1 MTDWQSIVPRSA
13 WSILGSGPSPELYPV
28 YLDVLLA
35 LYGTTTRYTTGL
47 GLPYEQARATA
58 DLVIEE
64 HGIYQ
69 TLPEDEFY
77 DPELESDLS
86 VSHGA
91 KVLRRLE
98 RAGWLRREWDQIT
111 GNNMVRFPA
120 FAFVVLSGLAELQE
134 VESVESD
141 TVLVSIL
148 DILTD
153 ERVQKRQAIRQAHH
167 LMARLIEAAQ
177 STAHQ
182 LASWSPQVERLR
194 PYDLSS
200 WVAGYRGSQAEQEYL
215 RFKLRH
221 SPDRWHAEITAVV
234 NDLQEN
240 ISRIVAD
247 SVGKGGVLTPHPTPD
262 DVARTASEVAASLR
276 FILDGLNRLHDMVN
290 EMDNV
295 HRQLL
300 EAYSRQVNI
309 ALSSS
314 AASAVIEA
322 VQRLLAALPL
332 SKRGDVQVPGL
343 AWARLRAMPHAASSL
358 RYQTRR
364 EQEPDFVASAES
376 QTPVEEIDS
385 TFRPG
390 PQRVEAHFRQV
401 FGDLNEMTVAALLG
415 DRPET
420 AEWVSRLLDYAGLD
434 DFEFQVVVPDGGAV
448 QKAVFVPLPD
458 VETPYR
464 IISNVTIRRRTSLS
478 GSAREP
484 KAQ

>member
-86 VSHGA
+86 ISHGA
-91 KVLRRLE
+91 KLLRRRE
-98 RAGWLRREWDQIT
+98 RAGWLRREWDQIP

-120 FAFVVLSGLAELQE
+120 FAFVVLSSLAELQE

-182 LASWSPQVERLR
+182 LASWSPEVERLR
-194 PYDLSS
+194 PSDLSS

-221 SPDRWHAEITAVV
+221 SPDRWHAEITASV

-262 DVARTASEVAASLR
+262 DVARTASEVACNVES
-276 FILDGLNRLHDMVN
+276 DGSFQARLAQLFQDLGAKLAVK
-290 EMDNV
+290 ERSAAQGDQRLAPGALV
-295 HRQLL
+295 ALSIGLSDPQSQHRQCAARLL
-300 EAYSRQVNI
+300 EGG
-309 ALSSS
+309 
-314 AASAVIEA
+314 
-322 VQRLLAALPL
+322 QRLPLAL
-332 SKRGDVQVPGL
+332 D
-343 AWARLRAMPHAASSL
+343 
-358 RYQTRR
+358 
-364 EQEPDFVASAES
+364 
-376 QTPVEEIDS
+376 
-385 TFRPG
+385 
-390 PQRVEAHFRQV
+390 
-401 FGDLNEMTVAALLG
+401 
-415 DRPET
+415 T
-420 AEWVSRLLDYAGLD
+420 A
-434 DFEFQVVVPDGGAV
+434 
-448 QKAVFVPLPD
+448 
-458 VETPYR
+458 
-464 IISNVTIRRRTSLS
+464 IIFHV
-478 GSAREP
+478 
-484 KAQ
+484 